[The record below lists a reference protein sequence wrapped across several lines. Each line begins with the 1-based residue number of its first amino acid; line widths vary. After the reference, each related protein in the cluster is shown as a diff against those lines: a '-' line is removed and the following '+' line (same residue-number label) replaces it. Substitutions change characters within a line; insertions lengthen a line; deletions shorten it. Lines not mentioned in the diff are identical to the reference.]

1 MADPG
6 TMVVWRNGR
15 RVTVPAAS
23 IPRPTGQRMIGWNA
37 GMPMG
42 GLGDKVMKT
51 TGAIPLRG
59 EAPSDYQRTG
69 TTVRIRGWE
78 RHPVVQA
85 CIRCIVDI
93 ASAVPLQVYRK
104 KPAKNASGFSD
115 AIEVLTSEHPL
126 QQLFDAPNSFMS
138 AQRYRG
144 FLLMHY
150 IGYGNSLTFLERPT
164 GNGEVTGTP
173 GSAIDTNTKLPI
185 SLRIIHPEDI
195 TTVYVNHK
203 GYPLWYIWLDTL
215 GYPHT
220 SPVQDIFHIRDLS
233 MKGVVF
239 GFPRAA
245 SALNDIIGDDEA
257 SQFVRQIVTNNGQP
271 IGYAIVNEE
280 TTLEEAEAAESKFR
294 EKMVTRGGRGSFV
307 FMGGVSDVKSLAFDL
322 SKLEFPDL
330 RRVAR
335 EDICAA
341 FGVDPRMVGI
351 TTATKDAGLSGT
363 QYIEARVRLIKQ
375 AIEPMMRA
383 VESEL
388 NHWVCPEFGSDI
400 YVRFDPDALA
410 ALAEDRD
417 ATSKRVLAE
426 AAAGIRTVQ
435 ETREVLELR
444 PDYDPDDLLAHASLT
459 VIQSVEEA
467 LMPPAPP
474 TQPALTGDGAPV
486 VHPETGAPLHT
497 APANKDGTPATLPA
511 ATDTPTDD
519 EEVVPE
525 DVGTVGG
532 APKPVKGKKGKKEV
546 DAGTNKDAQTVDPN
560 NPDSGGIGPKIND
573 GSVDPKAKRAIALP
587 LSGRVLKRGIA
598 LTQEQRV
605 LLWQQF
611 DKRAAKEEAPFKRQ
625 ALQLFAEERS
635 NVADVFARTEAKG
648 GPDDATKV
656 KAARTQVRRMYKPAG
671 EVRSR
676 WTDRFHP
683 LIGNVYAKGADQ
695 IVASLATRRSEARKG
710 ALLDPKTAVPH
721 FDFTLQNPA
730 AQRAVRDRAAR
741 LADTVGETTGEL
753 ITEAIDFGLEQGLT
767 MNEIA
772 TLVDQTAFGGGN
784 EVRARLI
791 ARTETI
797 GALNQGEID
806 TAADSGVIEGK
817 EWLTQGDDRVRES
830 HYDCEAEG
838 MIELKEPFEA
848 NDMQYPGDPSGDA
861 EDICNCRCSLLFYDA
876 LEAGA
881 SSIEG
886 AGKAMSIHGETVTI
900 RGIEYALL
908 ALPTSVK

>member
-23 IPRPTGQRMIGWNA
+23 ASVSGASAQRMIGWNA
-37 GMPMG
+37 GLPNAG
-42 GLGDKVMKT
+42 IGDKVMKT

-59 EAPSDYQRTG
+59 EAPSEYQRTG
-69 TTVRIRGWE
+69 TTVRVRGWE

-93 ASAVPLQVYRK
+93 ASAVPLQVYQK
-104 KPAKNASGFSD
+104 TPAKDASGFSD
-115 AIEVLTSEHPL
+115 TIKVLTSDHPL

-144 FLLMHY
+144 FMLMHY
-150 IGYGNSLTFLERPT
+150 LGYGNSLTFLERPV

-173 GSAIDTNTKLPI
+173 GGSVDINTKLPV
-185 SLRIIHPEDI
+185 SLRVIHPEDI

-233 MKGVVF
+233 MKGLVF

-280 TTLEEAEAAESKFR
+280 TTLEEAEAAEAKFK

-351 TTATKDAGLSGT
+351 TTATRDAGLSGT

-388 NHWVCPEFGSDI
+388 NHWVCPEFGSDV

-426 AAAGIRTVQ
+426 MGAGARTVQ

-444 PDYDPDDLLAHASLT
+444 PDYDPEDLLAPTTT
-459 VIQSVEEA
+459 VAIQSVE
-467 LMPPAPP
+467 
-474 TQPALTGDGAPV
+474 
-486 VHPETGAPLHT
+486 
-497 APANKDGTPATLPA
+497 
-511 ATDTPTDD
+511 
-519 EEVVPE
+519 
-525 DVGTVGG
+525 
-532 APKPVKGKKGKKEV
+532 
-546 DAGTNKDAQTVDPN
+546 
-560 NPDSGGIGPKIND
+560 
-573 GSVDPKAKRAIALP
+573 
-587 LSGRVLKRGIA
+587 
-598 LTQEQRV
+598 
-605 LLWQQF
+605 
-611 DKRAAKEEAPFKRQ
+611 Q
-625 ALQLFAEERS
+625 ALL
-635 NVADVFARTEAKG
+635 
-648 GPDDATKV
+648 P
-656 KAARTQVRRMYKPAG
+656 RR
-671 EVRSR
+671 
-676 WTDRFHP
+676 
-683 LIGNVYAKGADQ
+683 
-695 IVASLATRRSEARKG
+695 RRPCPR
-710 ALLDPKTAVPH
+710 
-721 FDFTLQNPA
+721 
-730 AQRAVRDRAAR
+730 
-741 LADTVGETTGEL
+741 
-753 ITEAIDFGLEQGLT
+753 
-767 MNEIA
+767 
-772 TLVDQTAFGGGN
+772 
-784 EVRARLI
+784 
-791 ARTETI
+791 
-797 GALNQGEID
+797 
-806 TAADSGVIEGK
+806 
-817 EWLTQGDDRVRES
+817 
-830 HYDCEAEG
+830 
-838 MIELKEPFEA
+838 
-848 NDMQYPGDPSGDA
+848 
-861 EDICNCRCSLLFYDA
+861 
-876 LEAGA
+876 
-881 SSIEG
+881 
-886 AGKAMSIHGETVTI
+886 
-900 RGIEYALL
+900 
-908 ALPTSVK
+908 